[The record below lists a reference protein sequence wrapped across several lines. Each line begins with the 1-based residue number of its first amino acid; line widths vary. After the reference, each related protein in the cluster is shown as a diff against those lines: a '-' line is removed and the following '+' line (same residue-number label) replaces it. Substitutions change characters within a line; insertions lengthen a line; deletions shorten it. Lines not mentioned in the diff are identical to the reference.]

1 MIYSKFIGMK
11 MFSAQKIRVMKKIAF
26 LTSGGD
32 SPGMNACIRAIVK
45 TCFHYGITPIGIRE
59 GFNGIMHADFWEV
72 TYKDVN
78 NIIQTG
84 GTILGTARSE
94 DFKDAQKR
102 KVGLEH
108 LIKQQADAL
117 IVIGGD
123 GSFAGAN
130 AISREIGIPV
140 IGIPATIDNDIY
152 GTDLTIGFDTALN
165 TVVEAV
171 DKIRD
176 TASSHKRIF
185 FVEVMGRDSGSLAL
199 KSAVASGA
207 EMVLIP
213 EEETNIENL
222 AEQLKNQ
229 NQGKRGSIVIVA
241 EGDDAGGSMDIIRKV
256 KPFMKEYDLRATVLG
271 HIQRGGRPSA
281 HDRILA
287 TTMGVEAVE
296 LLVSGNRNRMIGH
309 LAGKIRH
316 IDLMQG
322 TKLHTL
328 LDLEKLHLLEKLRTK
343 WDH

>member
-1 MIYSKFIGMK
+1 
-11 MFSAQKIRVMKKIAF
+11 MKKIAF

-32 SPGMNACIRAIVK
+32 SPGMNACIRGIVK
-45 TCFHYGITPIGIRE
+45 NCFHYKIQPIGIRE
-59 GFNGIMHADFWEV
+59 GFNGIMNADFWEM
-72 TYKDVN
+72 TYEDVN

-94 DFKDAQKR
+94 DFKDVEKR
-102 KVGLEH
+102 KKGLSYLMKEN
-108 LIKQQADAL
+108 IDAL

-123 GSFAGAN
+123 GSFAGAH
-130 AISREIGIPV
+130 AISNEIGIPV

-152 GTDLTIGFDTALN
+152 GTDQTIGFDTAIN

-213 EEETNIENL
+213 EEATNMEKL

-256 KPFMKEYDLRATVLG
+256 KPYMEDYDLRATVLG

-281 HDRILA
+281 YDRILA
-287 TTMGVEAVE
+287 TTMGAEAVDI
-296 LLVSGNRNRMIGH
+296 LVAGKRNKMIGH
-309 LAGKIRH
+309 VAGEQIGRASCR
-316 IDLMQG
+316 
-322 TKLHTL
+322 
-328 LDLEKLHLLEKLRTK
+328 ERV
-343 WDH
+343 